1 MLLET
6 NNNAFCVRKSNSFI
20 SLYHYIQ
27 QCVAIITTNKKIDYH
42 RKTNK
47 TIYSLIQNTMKKQI
61 FFMLLL
67 MSCIITKA
75 QVRLQPLFTDNMVL
89 QQQSHV
95 PITNI
100 KQLQDLT
107 VVGR

>member
-1 MLLET
+1 
-6 NNNAFCVRKSNSFI
+6 
-20 SLYHYIQ
+20 
-27 QCVAIITTNKKIDYH
+27 
-42 RKTNK
+42 
-47 TIYSLIQNTMKKQI
+47 MKKQI

-95 PITNI
+95 PIWGEDKAGKEITIITSWDNR
-100 KQLQDLT
+100 KYKT
-107 VVGR
+107 VTRPNGSWRIIVTTPQSWWSL

>member
-1 MLLET
+1 
-6 NNNAFCVRKSNSFI
+6 
-20 SLYHYIQ
+20 
-27 QCVAIITTNKKIDYH
+27 
-42 RKTNK
+42 
-47 TIYSLIQNTMKKQI
+47 MKKQI

-95 PITNI
+95 PIWGED
-100 KQLQDLT
+100 KAGKKSL
-107 VVGR
+107 